1 MKTIALIITLTVF
14 AVFVTAAV
22 PAIAAAQ
29 ETTTPAA
36 SGTGKCGD
44 SGGKGKGNYER
55 IVRADGSIVY
65 KMKKAFVLCG
75 TVPKPS
81 VLYGLLNTTINYEWE
96 NLKQDFMPKI
106 IRSVE
111 GSPF

>member
-1 MKTIALIITLTVF
+1 MKKVILIVALLLVG
-14 AVFVTAAV
+14 ALSATAG
-22 PAIAAAQ
+22 AQ
-29 ETTTPAA
+29 ETA
-36 SGTGKCGD
+36 SSSGSGKCGD

-55 IVRADGSIVY
+55 IVRADGSVVY

-96 NLKQDFMPKI
+96 NLKQDFLPKVI
-106 IRSVE
+106 HSVE

>member
-1 MKTIALIITLTVF
+1 MKTLVLIAALLL
-14 AVFVTAAV
+14 V
-22 PAIAAAQ
+22 PAIAGAQ
-29 ETTTPAA
+29 EVTSST
-36 SGTGKCGD
+36 SSGKCGEG
-44 SGGKGKGNYER
+44 GGKGKGNYER
-55 IVRADGSIVY
+55 IVRADGSVVY

-96 NLKQDFMPKI
+96 NLKQDFLPKVI
-106 IRSVE
+106 QSVE

>member
-1 MKTIALIITLTVF
+1 MKALIIAMALLLL
-14 AVFVTAAV
+14 
-22 PAIAAAQ
+22 PAAAGAQ
-29 ETTTPAA
+29 EVTSST
-36 SGTGKCGD
+36 SSSKCGD

-55 IVRADGSIVY
+55 IVRADGSVVY

-96 NLKQDFMPKI
+96 NLKQDFLPKVI
-106 IRSVE
+106 HSVE

>member
-1 MKTIALIITLTVF
+1 MSGAMKTVLIVTLL
-14 AVFVTAAV
+14 AVFVSAPAV
-22 PAIAAAQ
+22 AAAQ
-29 ETTTPAA
+29 ETTTPAP

-55 IVRADGSIVY
+55 IVRADGSVVY

-106 IRSVE
+106 VHSVE

>member
-1 MKTIALIITLTVF
+1 MKKIVLVVISALLLVG
-14 AVFVTAAV
+14 ALSATAG
-22 PAIAAAQ
+22 AQ
-29 ETTTPAA
+29 ETA
-36 SGTGKCGD
+36 SSGSGKCGD

-55 IVRADGSIVY
+55 IVRADGSVVY

-96 NLKQDFMPKI
+96 NLKQDFLPKVI
-106 IRSVE
+106 HSVE

>member
-1 MKTIALIITLTVF
+1 MKTIALIL
-14 AVFVTAAV
+14 AVFVLAV
-22 PAIAAAQ
+22 PALAGAQ
-29 ETTTPAA
+29 EVA
-36 SGTGKCGD
+36 SSTSSGKCGD

-96 NLKQDFMPKI
+96 NLKQDFLPKVLH
-106 IRSVE
+106 SVE